1 MSDRELTVVKGQ
13 VGKVLGA
20 ANALTVE
27 SAEQY
32 TEATELLGRI
42 KKAVAFVKGE
52 TEKITRPLLDALNAE
67 RARWKPMLAEAEAAE
82 SAVKS
87 KMLAWY
93 SAEQE
98 HARMEAAKLEA
109 KVAAGKMS
117 PEKALAKA
125 ESIVQPERAVAGT
138 GVVAEIRKVRKM
150 YITDEKLVPDEYWI
164 INEVLLR
171 KDALAGKEIP
181 GVEVRTENS
190 IAGTLV

>member
-20 ANALTVE
+20 ALTVE

-98 HARMEAAKLEA
+98 RSRKEAAALEA